1 MVRLAVGACIAAAL
15 SHFGA
20 STATAQLRDVTAYY
34 VTVTSPD
41 AALRCGPDLIWYGV
55 AQLVR
60 GQVLLVDGETEG
72 WLRAGYPAGA
82 CAVVRTSEAQLRESD
97 NSVLLTR
104 RSRLRAYNPSDPV
117 WEECWKAVFPDEPLR
132 AGTELRYVGPM
143 KGRAGNLEGYI
154 VEAPSEA
161 RGYVLASHVRRATED
176 EVRQYL
182 AATRSRQ
189 QQATTT
195 RPSPTPSDKPT
206 ASTLH
211 PSTEAQRKPTHA
223 AETAPE
229 TLQPAPKPVAEPRE
243 EPVREES
250 APTQTPPRSQP
261 VEPESE
267 PVIETPP
274 VQEAPA
280 PATTVEQE
288 PARPE
293 TQPDREASQ
302 TPSPASSSTT
312 SSPRQ
317 AEHGDTAPEA
327 DPAQTEPSASDSPT
341 TPGAETEA
349 PIAPIAETKPAER
362 PKPRPILNLN
372 DLDAAYEDVSRQ
384 PLSDAEFEPLI
395 VEFRRYLGTL
405 GDGRLA
411 DRERRYVEAKI
422 EGLQLQADL
431 QRNEASLA
439 SLADSASHVAERLT
453 VTERRLAESRDYDA
467 VGRLMAS
474 AIYDGSRLPLLY
486 RLQSVEGGTG
496 RTIAYLTPT
505 SEIALDSLLGSIVG
519 VHGEGRTDEAAG
531 VLIIRPARVEV
542 LRPADTGGRQ

>member
-1 MVRLAVGACIAAAL
+1 MVRLVIGACIAAAL
-15 SHFGA
+15 LQFGT

-82 CAVVRTSEAQLRESD
+82 RAVVRTSEAQLRESD
-97 NSVLLTR
+97 NTVLLTR

-189 QQATTT
+189 QQTTTT
-195 RPSPTPSDKPT
+195 RPSATPSDQPT
-206 ASTLH
+206 TPPPPPPVES
-211 PSTEAQRKPTHA
+211 QREPTRA
-223 AETAPE
+223 PETAPE

-243 EPVREES
+243 EPVRKES

-280 PATTVEQE
+280 PSTTVEQE
-288 PARPE
+288 PARPA
-293 TQPDREASQ
+293 TQPDREASR
-302 TPSPASSSTT
+302 TPSPVSSPTT
-312 SSPRQ
+312 SPRQ
-317 AEHGDTAPEA
+317 AERGDTAPAAE
-327 DPAQTEPSASDSPT
+327 PAQPERSASDAPT

-349 PIAPIAETKPAER
+349 PNAPIAETKPVER

-496 RTIAYLTPT
+496 RTIAYLTPM
-505 SEIALDSLLGSIVG
+505 SEIAVDSLLGSIVG